1 MRTTRQE
8 GGRNGGLRKT
18 RSRVERFYS
27 VEGIGSLGEEP
38 KGILEIDLFYF
49 GYTANQAGVT
59 GSFWAQ

>member
-1 MRTTRQE
+1 ME
-8 GGRNGGLRKT
+8 GLRKS
-18 RSRVERFYS
+18 RSGVERFYS